1 MQYNKNQAMTLMG
14 TKTPKSAIHK
24 SESHK
29 LHQAFPVAEG
39 VTIIQGMPVQIDTE
53 GAISPYYGKGTY
65 IGIATTNSEYPAYED
80 RGEIEVTVAVEGY
93 AIVCGMSNGQINAG
107 SVVPVSTGRDDLYVT
122 YGANTAD
129 TNPKFIALHKTSG
142 AGELMHVLVR

>member
-1 MQYNKNQAMTLMG
+1 MQFNRNQAMTLMG
-14 TKTPKSAIHK
+14 TKTPKPAIHK

-39 VTIIQGMPVQIDTE
+39 VTIIQGMPVQIDAE
-53 GAISPYYGKGTY
+53 GAIAPYYGTGTY
-65 IGIATTNSEYPAYED
+65 IGIATTNSEYPAYQD

-93 AIVCGMSNGQINAG
+93 AIVCGLSNGQINAG
-107 SVVPVSTGRDDLYVT
+107 SVAPVSTGENDMYVT
-122 YGANTAD
+122 YKAD
-129 TNPKFIALHKTSG
+129 TSNSNPKFIALHKTSG